1 MGCLFYPPNK
11 TSVSY
16 ASDCDVIRCYS
27 GAKLTDKHLASK
39 IHCVDD
45 EIFEWLQ
52 CRERRRRSRQGLR
65 EFQN

>member
-1 MGCLFYPPNK
+1 MGCLFYPREQ

-16 ASDCDVIRCYS
+16 AVDCDLIVCYG

-45 EIFEWLQ
+45 GVIVWL
-52 CRERRRRSRQGLR
+52 ERP
-65 EFQN
+65 